1 MCGGLDRS
9 GDEEQWD
16 MSGAGQKIS
25 PLQQPQAGA
34 TRRFGIQYRADMTK
48 TTQAELA
55 RQFLD
60 LHHGPKILV
69 LPNAWDVASARIFE
83 DAGFPAIGTT
93 SAGVAF
99 SLGSSDGQKIRRGE
113 MLAVVRR
120 IAEAVEVPVTADVE
134 AGFGTTPE
142 EVADTAR
149 EVISAGAVGMN
160 LEDGVEGE
168 PNLLADVNR
177 HREIIRA
184 VLEVA
189 ESAGIPFVLNAR
201 TDIFLYGIGP
211 AETRLA
217 RAIGRLN
224 AYGAAGA
231 PSLFAPGVKDKE
243 TIAQLARE
251 IAGPLNILATVGTPP
266 VGELQQVG
274 VARVSVGSGPMRAAL
289 GFLGR
294 MAHQLRK
301 EGVFTMMTDGA
312 LPYADANR
320 MVQPKRGR
328 S

>member
-1 MCGGLDRS
+1 M
-9 GDEEQWD
+9 
-16 MSGAGQKIS
+16 KN
-25 PLQQPQAGA
+25 
-34 TRRFGIQYRADMTK
+34 K
-48 TTQAELA
+48 KQAELA
-55 RQFLD
+55 RQFLE
-60 LHHGPKILV
+60 LHRGSKILV

-99 SLGSSDGQKIRRGE
+99 SLGYPDGQKISRGE

-134 AGFGTTPE
+134 AGFGSTPE

-149 EVISAGAVGMN
+149 EVIAAGAVGMN
-160 LEDGVEGE
+160 LEDGVEE
-168 PNLLADVNR
+168 KPDLLADVNR
-177 HREIIRA
+177 QKEIIGA

-189 ESAGIPFVLNAR
+189 ERAGVPFVLNAR

-217 RAIGRLN
+217 RAIERLN
-224 AYGAAGA
+224 AYHAAGA
-231 PSLFAPGVKDKE
+231 PVLFAPGVKDKE
-243 TIAQLARE
+243 TIAQLARGL
-251 IAGPLNILATVGTPP
+251 AGPLNILATVGTPP
-266 VGELQQVG
+266 VAELQQLG
-274 VARVSVGSGPMRAAL
+274 VARVSVGSGPMRATL

-294 MAHQLRK
+294 MARQLR
-301 EGVFTMMTDGA
+301 EDGAFTMMMDGA

-320 MVQPKRGR
+320 LVQPKYK